1 MGRIIGGAIGRGSN
15 CLGGD
20 WHGGKLSGG
29 IVLEAIS
36 RGKGGGGIVRR
47 AIVLEPSSRQMTS
60 ILGNSKVSILSE
72 LSEKREKHPPRS
84 ATFSKIAG

>member
-1 MGRIIGGAIGRGSN
+1 MVEGAIVWGAIGMVGN
-15 CLGGD
+15 CPGELFWRLLVGG
-20 WHGGKLSGG
+20 
-29 IVLEAIS
+29 
-36 RGKGGGGIVRR
+36 RGGIVRR

>member
-1 MGRIIGGAIGRGSN
+1 MVEGAIVWGAIGMAGN
-15 CLGGD
+15 CPGELFWRLLVGG
-20 WHGGKLSGG
+20 
-29 IVLEAIS
+29 
-36 RGKGGGGIVRR
+36 RGGGIVRR